1 MYCYIVYVQVMTKTQ
16 RIKRTPGAESLSPR
30 VDGPSSVWSHFCR
43 PSPKNGAMIV
53 NPGGP
58 FSFVMLVPRRFL
70 PAASRLP
77 ATSPRGP
84 ASEVV
89 VIAYVQI
96 HVEGLAVAVPVGR
109 EHVLVEGPVHAY
121 GCRKG
126 GGEKFQRRRFRNR
139 SRLPSEVLK
148 HLKWLW
154 SNESRRCLIWCR
166 SKQGDTRDSTPG
178 VEWTMLRY
186 SAAGMQI
193 RATASETSRFKVH
206 IIKSLIKSKWCNGPI
221 EAGTDKEGPW

>member
-30 VDGPSSVWSHFCR
+30 VDGPSVWSHFCR

-53 NPGGP
+53 NPGGHFHLSCLSLAVSSP
-58 FSFVMLVPRRFL
+58 LPRVSRRRRRGAR
-70 PAASRLP
+70 PQKSSSSHMSRYTSKASRLQFP
-77 ATSPRGP
+77 SGVNT
-84 ASEVV
+84 
-89 VIAYVQI
+89 Y
-96 HVEGLAVAVPVGR
+96 LWKVPSTHMAAGR
-109 EHVLVEGPVHAY
+109 
-121 GCRKG
+121 G

-193 RATASETSRFKVH
+193 RATATETSRFKVH